1 LPSDAFEDGLRVLN
15 LPGITVTVAQMIAGL
30 ERAGGDVNLV
40 SWQRD
45 AAIEAIVGSWP
56 EGMKTPRAQRLG
68 FVSDDNIDA
77 IISVFLEDELG

>member
-1 LPSDAFEDGLRVLN
+1 MLN

-30 ERAGGDVNLV
+30 LRAGGDVNLV

-56 EGMKTPRAQRLG
+56 EGMKTPRAQGLG

-77 IISVFLEDELG
+77 IISVFLEDELGQCD